1 MNKNQKYSYPE
12 KIIVSNIYP
21 EADKTIRYFLQLKT
35 PLQSKSSA
43 TIIMMNPHNASRE
56 NSDPTINKVCSF
68 FRDNSQFQYGVINIL
83 NLFPFY
89 EPNSHLL
96 VHEIENNTKSFEK
109 TMKDNFKKIN
119 EIIRLSDII
128 VLAWGN
134 VPKNK
139 FSKELHDKAVL
150 SVSNILKKHKKEDCL
165 YLFKYKNISSLTT
178 KGNPGHPSRKSIEGL
193 LKVRD
198 IKITT
203 KSRFII

>member
-1 MNKNQKYSYPE
+1 MNKNKKYSYPE

-21 EADKTIRYFLQLKT
+21 EADNTIRYFLQLKT

-43 TIIMMNPHNASRE
+43 TIIMMNPNNASRE
-56 NSDPTINKVCSF
+56 HSDPTVNKVCSF
-68 FRDNSQFQYGVINIL
+68 FRDSRQFQYGVINIL
-83 NLFPFY
+83 NLFPYF
-89 EPNSHLL
+89 EQNSHLL
-96 VHEIENNTKSFEK
+96 DLEIENNTQSFEK
-109 TMKDNFKKIN
+109 TMKGNFKKIK
-119 EIIRLSDII
+119 EIIKLSDII

-150 SVSNILKKHKKEDCL
+150 SISNLLKKHKKEDCL
-165 YLFKYKNISSLTT
+165 YMFKYKNISSLTIQ
-178 KGNPGHPSRKSIEGL
+178 GNPGHPSRKSIEDL